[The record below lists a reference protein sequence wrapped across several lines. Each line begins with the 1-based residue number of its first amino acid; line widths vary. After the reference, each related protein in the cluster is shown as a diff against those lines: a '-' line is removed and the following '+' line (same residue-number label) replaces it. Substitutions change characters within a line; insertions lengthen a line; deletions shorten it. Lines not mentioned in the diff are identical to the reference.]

1 MQDLSTNMV
10 LLPGVSK
17 MEFLRRIYMEKRKD
31 TFSSPT
37 QSPQRHS
44 DSPTYQ
50 LQPQSRTKTSYST
63 YFSPHHHSS
72 PSHPSQLFGENLS
85 EQHLGYKKGLDVSHG
100 GDQSKRVGA
109 GHSWFHL
116 THPPSLT
123 GPPFPTDQLTHPP
136 SPSHN
141 LDLSPTN
148 TPKPDDDTDDDDDES
163 FHGFTD
169 LEIADSGRLSKEGI
183 ASYWRP
189 WLMLGESSGRH

>member
-37 QSPQRHS
+37 WSPQRHS

-85 EQHLGYKKGLDVSHG
+85 EQHLGYKRGIEISHG
-100 GDQSKRVGA
+100 GDQSKRPR
-109 GHSWFHL
+109 
-116 THPPSLT
+116 T
-123 GPPFPTDQLTHPP
+123 
-136 SPSHN
+136 SH
-141 LDLSPTN
+141 SPT
-148 TPKPDDDTDDDDDES
+148 TPHSPPPRQSLEYS
-163 FHGFTD
+163 PLFPAVGFYS
-169 LEIADSGRLSKEGI
+169 INMI
-183 ASYWRP
+183 
-189 WLMLGESSGRH
+189 